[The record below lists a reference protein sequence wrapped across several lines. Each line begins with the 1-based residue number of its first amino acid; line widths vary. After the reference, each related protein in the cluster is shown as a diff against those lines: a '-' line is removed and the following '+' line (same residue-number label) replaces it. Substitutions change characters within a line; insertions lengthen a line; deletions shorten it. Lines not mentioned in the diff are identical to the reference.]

1 MRTEH
6 RTEKIGD
13 ERMRKAEGFVF
24 EEGRKNIPAEF
35 ILSYFM

>member
-6 RTEKIGD
+6 RTEKIGY

-24 EEGRKNIPAEF
+24 EEGKNIPAEF

>member
-13 ERMRKAEGFVF
+13 ERMRKADFVF